1 MTNREPDYTQEPSYG
16 VMDALRLVLL
26 FHDSGPWT
34 SSRRAEWLRITGT
47 TEATTKV
54 MCDHVRSALEIGTR
68 CPEAMDGGEHIYG
81 LGVGHVLTEDD
92 VAAIQS
98 LLGDYNDEMMEG
110 TNAFHQG
117 RQAALHEVGGQ
128 ELLDAVLDADKAFV
142 DQSTAKAL
150 VKFRQI
156 AAQRRADTP
165 AGVLTD
171 EGRGDG

>member
-1 MTNREPDYTQEPSYG
+1 MSDNEPRYAQEPSYG

-34 SSRRAEWLRITGT
+34 SSRRAEWLRIVGT

-54 MCDHVRSALEIGTR
+54 LCDHIRSALELGAR
-68 CPEAMDGGEHIYG
+68 CPEAMDGGEHVYG
-81 LGVGHVLTEDD
+81 LGVGHVLTQED

-98 LLGDYNDEMMEG
+98 LLGDYNDEIMDG
-110 TNAFHQG
+110 SNAFHQG

-142 DQSTAKAL
+142 DEATAKAL
-150 VKFRQI
+150 LKFRQV
-156 AAQRRADTP
+156 AAQRRAETP
-165 AGVLTD
+165 AGGLTD
-171 EGRGDG
+171 EGSG